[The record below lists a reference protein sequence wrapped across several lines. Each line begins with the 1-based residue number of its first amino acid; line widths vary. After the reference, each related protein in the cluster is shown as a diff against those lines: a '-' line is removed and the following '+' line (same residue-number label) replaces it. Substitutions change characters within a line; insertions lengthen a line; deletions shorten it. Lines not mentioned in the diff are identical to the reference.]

1 MLIHDDKY
9 PIRVWNLSNM
19 RTIWMHEFSG
29 GGKDIKEL
37 KQGVISLI
45 IAILSNLRMGSDGL
59 GKRFFQFTHT
69 VNKVLKS
76 GKEQTY

>member
-1 MLIHDDKY
+1 MEFVKHE
-9 PIRVWNLSNM
+9 NNM
-19 RTIWMHEFSG
+19 DAWIFR